1 MKRLRVPALLLFGS
15 LAVAWPQGLTTKGE
29 VAIAVNPVKV
39 AMSLVNLELD
49 YCAADHLSIHGFCEY
64 LIDDYAI
71 KREEHPDLVV
81 RLGPRFRFDL
91 LGGGFDTYLGPFAS
105 YSYSSTNADGG
116 LEAGAE
122 IGLRLRAY
130 KKIFIQMKAMLMYP
144 LSTAEVMPGFEG
156 LLGFVI

>member
-1 MKRLRVPALLLFGS
+1 MRRLLVLALLVSCS
-15 LAVAWPQGLTTKGE
+15 LAAAWPQGVTAKGE
-29 VAIAVNPVKV
+29 LAIAVNPVKV

-64 LIDDYAI
+64 LVDDYAI

-116 LEAGAE
+116 LEVGAE

-130 KKIFIQMKAMLMYP
+130 KRSFIQLKGMAMY
-144 LSTAEVMPGFEG
+144 SFGAAKVMPGFEG
-156 LLGFVI
+156 LLGFVL